1 VSAGG
6 WSDAE
11 GLGVGG
17 TGRGLERARPRQF
30 AFASH
35 HSLVP
40 LIPQIPHSA
49 YRDSSQTG
57 QGFDAISSQRS
68 AGSGVAQGIRGG
80 TSVNRSL
87 HSSRLLYTTKL
98 QY

>member
-1 VSAGG
+1 MPKGLAWGAR
-6 WSDAE
+6 AE
-11 GLGVGG
+11 AWRGPVLGSL
-17 TGRGLERARPRQF
+17 RL
-30 AFASH
+30 H